1 MSGLIILS
9 CWRIPHKTHTFAFQN
24 KLLLLKARTVIKA
37 EGLEIPVDI
46 FHELRRDT
54 RFGLTGRRATLRV
67 PHGAPPEFVREQIM
81 RLEIWVAQVLR
92 DKPAMRQPFTRKNYQ
107 TGDTLVV
114 GGRKYL
120 LDLKT
125 EERSSHT
132 ARLIGDTIHI
142 QLASHASEMHQH
154 KSIKTLLSR
163 VVAGDFYPEIHQRV
177 HEWNSRTVRRPIK
190 SVNLKYNH
198 SNWGSCSSNSNVNLS
213 TRLLF
218 APVPVQDYVI
228 VHELAHLVEMNHSD
242 KFWALVAHYMPDY
255 VEKERWLKANR
266 ALCDF

>member
-81 RLEIWVAQVLR
+81 RLEVWVAQVLR
-92 DKPAMRQPFTRKNYQ
+92 DKPAMREPFTRKNYQ
-107 TGDTLVV
+107 TGDILVV

-125 EERSSHT
+125 EERLSHT

-163 VVAGDFYPEIHQRV
+163 VVAGDFYPEIHHRV

-198 SNWGSCSSNSNVNLS
+198 SNWGSCSSNINVNLS

-228 VHELAHLVEMNHSD
+228 VHELSHLVEMNHSE

-255 VEKERWLKANR
+255 AEKERWLKANR